1 MAQQII
7 NIGVTANDGTGD
19 GLRAGAGKINANFT
33 ELYAK
38 SDRITVT
45 QPVDLD
51 CMETRILA
59 LDASV
64 VLKGVWSAAAGTF
77 PGGGTAQAGES
88 WIVSGAGTVGGVDF
102 AVNDRIIAILDNAS
116 AATFAANRFKA
127 DYSDVYQIPAQV
139 VSQVVSAHE
148 SLTPLPNQAELDN
161 GTGTSV
167 RRWTVAWLKQAVG
180 TFVNMLG
187 TTLAAKATP
196 VAADRVLIYDSA
208 ASYGSRAAP
217 MSAFTFE
224 AFTVAVSDETTAPT
238 AGTAKITFRMPFAM
252 VLTAVRASVKTAPT
266 GAMIIVDVNEA
277 GVSIFSTALS
287 IDASEKTSVTAAVP
301 AVISDA
307 NLADDAEI
315 TIDIDQVGS
324 TVAGAGLKV
333 TFIGYRP

>member
-38 SDRITVT
+38 SNQITVT

-51 CMETRILA
+51 WMETRILA

-88 WIVSGAGTVGGVDF
+88 WIVSVAGTVGGVDF

-116 AATFAANRFKA
+116 AVTFAANWFKA
-127 DYSDVYQIPAQV
+127 DYSDVYQTPAQV
-139 VSQVVSAHE
+139 VSAYE

-208 ASYGSRAAP
+208 ASYGSRVAP

-224 AFTVAVSDETTAPT
+224 AFTVAVSDEATALT

-266 GAMIIVDVNEA
+266 GATIIVDVNEA
-277 GVSIFSTALS
+277 NVSIFSTALS
-287 IDASEKTSVTAAVP
+287 IDVSQKTSVTAAVP